1 MYVNMKE
8 LKKHTILGFKIGGV
22 LKTRI
27 VPGMFLSSKI
37 TKFLLSVCGSRNT
50 CQFGEMSQ
58 LFVVT
63 NHEKDGLPAVRI
75 YEDIFVGARV
85 I

>member
-8 LKKHTILGFKIGGV
+8 LKKHAILGFKIGGV

-37 TKFLLSVCGSRNT
+37 TKFLLPSPRCVDPGIHVSPGK
-50 CQFGEMSQ
+50 FLSYF
-58 LFVVT
+58 L
-63 NHEKDGLPAVRI
+63 
-75 YEDIFVGARV
+75 
-85 I
+85 

>member
-8 LKKHTILGFKIGGV
+8 LKKHAILGFKIGGV

-37 TKFLLSVCGSRNT
+37 TTFLLPSPQCVDPGIHVSPGT
-50 CQFGEMSQ
+50 FLSYF
-58 LFVVT
+58 L
-63 NHEKDGLPAVRI
+63 
-75 YEDIFVGARV
+75 
-85 I
+85 

>member
-1 MYVNMKE
+1 
-8 LKKHTILGFKIGGV
+8 
-22 LKTRI
+22 
-27 VPGMFLSSKI
+27 
-37 TKFLLSVCGSRNT
+37 
-50 CQFGEMSQ
+50 MSQ